1 MPNQQQIQQVI
12 QQAQRLANDLR
23 SLANQSPDRM
33 SRDSLT
39 EGAHHLE
46 MCVRE
51 CEHTSQ
57 RVQQPFGQQ
66 QFQTTTYGQQQ
77 YQPTTVTASGYGQ
90 FGQTG
95 QAGQYGGYGQMG
107 QTGQYGSQYGTGQY
121 GTTQYGTGQYGQ
133 IGQSGQSGQSGQYG
147 QYGQS
152 GQYGQMGT
160 QQGTTYQTQR

>member
-23 SLANQSPDRM
+23 SLANQSPDRV

-57 RVQQPFGQQ
+57 RVQQGQGMVGQGTQTTFGTTGFGQQ
-66 QFQTTTYGQQQ
+66 QW
-77 YQPTTVTASGYGQ
+77 QPSTSVSASGYGQ
-90 FGQTG
+90 TYGQTG
-95 QAGQYGGYGQMG
+95 QTYGQTGQTYGQTGQTYGQTGQTGQTWGGYGQQTGQTYGGYGQ
-107 QTGQYGSQYGTGQY
+107 TGSQPF
-121 GTTQYGTGQYGQ
+121 
-133 IGQSGQSGQSGQYG
+133 
-147 QYGQS
+147 
-152 GQYGQMGT
+152 
-160 QQGTTYQTQR
+160 QTQR

>member
-23 SLANQSPDRM
+23 SLANQSTDRV

-57 RVQQPFGQQ
+57 RIEQPFGQQ
-66 QFQTTTYGQQQ
+66 QLQRTQQPFGQFQTTTYGQQ
-77 YQPTTVTASGYGQ
+77 YQPTTSVTGMGYGQ
-90 FGQTG
+90 YGQTG
-95 QAGQYGGYGQMG
+95 QTGQYGGYGQTGQYGQAGQYG
-107 QTGQYGSQYGTGQY
+107 QTGQYG
-121 GTTQYGTGQYGQ
+121 
-133 IGQSGQSGQSGQYG
+133 
-147 QYGQS
+147 
-152 GQYGQMGT
+152 QMGA
-160 QQGTTYQTQR
+160 QQGSYQPQTGYQTQR